1 MNAAYLNTVLKM
13 AEDALLKPPLAPE
26 EDGDE
31 INQRNGFRDRVP
43 RSIVNH
49 DLNEIPKWCPL
60 PDKE

>member
-31 INQRNGFRDRVP
+31 INQRRGTYVEFARIENKTTGRD
-43 RSIVNH
+43 
-49 DLNEIPKWCPL
+49 
-60 PDKE
+60 